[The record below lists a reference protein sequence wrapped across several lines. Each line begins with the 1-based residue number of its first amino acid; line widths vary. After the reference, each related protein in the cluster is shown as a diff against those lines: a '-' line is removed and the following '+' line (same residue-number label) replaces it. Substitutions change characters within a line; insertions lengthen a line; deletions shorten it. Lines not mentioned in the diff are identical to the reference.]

1 MEGPRNFVLPQKSQ
15 VARLDDGAE
24 SIGRAELATEVLQ
37 MPAYGGAA
45 DGQLV
50 GDPLGRV
57 TGSHQPKNSELA
69 RGDLYLRSVGGRDV
83 TAQLRV
89 QRDQGRLP
97 PVGRTRARR
106 RRSHVRPG
114 SP

>member
-24 SIGRAELATEVLQ
+24 SIGRAELAIEILQ

-50 GDPLGRV
+50 GDPLSRV
-57 TGSHQPKNSELA
+57 TGSHQPKKSELA

-97 PVGRTRARR
+97 PSGELEPGVVEVTF
-106 RRSHVRPG
+106 RPG